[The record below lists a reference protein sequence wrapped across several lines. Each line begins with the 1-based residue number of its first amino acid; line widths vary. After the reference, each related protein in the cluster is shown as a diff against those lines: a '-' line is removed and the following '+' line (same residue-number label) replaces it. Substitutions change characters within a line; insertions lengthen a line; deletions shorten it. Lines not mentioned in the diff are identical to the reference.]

1 MGFAYLIPTPSNN
14 FLDSWQSESP
24 ISTTV
29 NSDSTA
35 GCKETVKHLRELQ
48 NELQMLQKKMNYLLP
63 PADTLPNFALESLGA
78 RVKFHLSS
86 ATYSAAQASLT
97 CLGIPYKRPVVN
109 QRIVIQGHSHLF
121 PGKCWAF
128 AGGQGHLF
136 IALSHR
142 VTISHVTLG
151 HISKSLSPTGS
162 ISSAPKEFSVHG
174 IETLD
179 DEGTQLGTFI
189 YDQDGDQLQTF
200 KLPEHKE
207 GVYKFVKL
215 QVQNNWGHPE
225 YTCLYSFRVHGK
237 LAD

>member
-1 MGFAYLIPTPSNN
+1 
-14 FLDSWQSESP
+14 
-24 ISTTV
+24 
-29 NSDSTA
+29 
-35 GCKETVKHLRELQ
+35 
-48 NELQMLQKKMNYLLP
+48 MLKKKMNYLLA

-78 RVKFHLSS
+78 KVIVRLSS
-86 ATYSAAQASLT
+86 ATYSTSSLT
-97 CLGIPYKRPVVN
+97 CFGIPSLCPPVK
-109 QRIVIQGHSHLF
+109 QKTVIQGQSQLF

-128 AGGQGHLF
+128 AGGQGHIV
-136 IALSHR
+136 IALSHPT
-142 VTISHVTLG
+142 TINHVTLG

-162 ISSAPKEFSVHG
+162 ISSAPKEFSVRG

-207 GVYKFVKL
+207 GVYNFIKL
-215 QVQNNWGHPE
+215 QVHNNWGHPE

-237 LAD
+237 LAV